1 MIQNKYQYISYRI
14 YFYNK
19 FIKDINANTIYY
31 KIDQTW
37 ARLTQNG
44 YPSCIL
50 LWTDRVV
57 LEITYIVIH
66 LSQHIPLRAL

>member
-31 KIDQTW
+31 KIDQT
-37 ARLTQNG
+37 
-44 YPSCIL
+44 
-50 LWTDRVV
+50 
-57 LEITYIVIH
+57 
-66 LSQHIPLRAL
+66 